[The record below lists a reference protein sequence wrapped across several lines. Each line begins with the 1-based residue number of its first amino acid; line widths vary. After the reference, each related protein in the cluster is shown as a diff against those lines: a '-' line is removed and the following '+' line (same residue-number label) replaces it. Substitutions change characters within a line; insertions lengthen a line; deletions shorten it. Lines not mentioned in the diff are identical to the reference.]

1 MIISNLSPSVG
12 LIVVVSSFVTTS
24 TTGTGRRAR
33 TVTTTRSEVKLG
45 TGFIVDGELQNGKL
59 RNQTNS
65 SRPIIVSVSHIIPK
79 DSQNKY
85 FIKFFDKV
93 SKLSVIYELVLIA
106 SNYSVDLCIY
116 EFDLKN
122 QINNPLCLQWETS
135 EIVAGN
141 PCYLIGYPLGDAQ
154 QSIVKGAVRDPT
166 YCLPNLQSGIDQIYH
181 SAPATN
187 GNSGSCILNSDG
199 KIIGI
204 HSWGYNRIPN
214 VDFENFVGG
223 PASHCIFD
231 ILSYMLFNSN
241 NLNLNDT
248 KKFFN
253 RSILGIR
260 ATIIND
266 VFKIINM
273 NISSLKELDGILI
286 KEILPNKTIDLHNKR
301 NNTIKIDLNDIITH
315 IFDTSGNEIGIGYT
329 KESPVNILF
338 LHPLYTNLK
347 IKIRKANQNYQT
359 PIDIELLN
367 PVRMISSE
375 DVYFSNLL

>member
-1 MIISNLSPSVG
+1 MTIISTLSPSVG
-12 LIVVVSSFVTTS
+12 LIIIVSTFVTTT

-33 TVTTTRSEVKLG
+33 TITTTRSEVKLG

-65 SRPIIVSVSHIIPK
+65 SRPIIVSVAHIIPTG
-79 DSQNKY
+79 SQNKY
-85 FIKFFDKV
+85 FIKFFDRV
-93 SKLSVIYELVLIA
+93 SKLSVIYELALITH
-106 SNYSVDLCIY
+106 NYSVDLCLY
-116 EFDLKN
+116 DFLPS
-122 QINNPLCLQWETS
+122 NPIDNPQCLQWETS
-135 EIVAGN
+135 EVVQGN

-154 QSIVKGAVRDPT
+154 QSIVNGAVRDPT
-166 YCLPNLQSGIDQIYH
+166 YLFPNLQSGLDQIYH

-223 PASHCIFD
+223 PSTHCIFD

-241 NLNLNDT
+241 NLNLNDV

-253 RSILGIR
+253 RALLGIR

-266 VFKIINM
+266 VFRIINM
-273 NISSLKELDGILI
+273 NVSSLKQLDGILI
-286 KEILPNKTIDLHNKR
+286 KEIIPNKTVDLHNKR
-301 NNTIKIDLNDIITH
+301 NNTIKIELNDIITH
-315 IFDTSGNEIGIGYT
+315 IVDTSGNEIAIGYT
-329 KESPVNILF
+329 RESPVNILF
-338 LHPLYTNLK
+338 FHPFTNLT
-347 IKIRKANQNYQT
+347 IKIRKVNQNYQT
-359 PIDIELLN
+359 PIDIELIS
-367 PVRMISSE
+367 PVRMVSSE